1 MEDSILNNAKS
12 CPSCLT
18 ENNTSADFCSECG
31 HPIGN
36 FVNLDPVDQIQSQ
49 GHLFMEATNNPRSL
63 IIIVGLWLYFGI
75 AIIGVSLFL
84 FFSNQ
89 DLPFMLNL
97 FLIGIAILGGL
108 ILHKATKNYLNRKK

>member
-1 MEDSILNNAKS
+1 MENSTPNNTIG
-12 CPSCLT
+12 CPSCLKT
-18 ENNTSADFCSECG
+18 NNTSAEFCSKCG
-31 HPIGN
+31 NPIGN

-49 GHLFMEATNNPRSL
+49 GHLFSEATNNPRSI

-75 AIIGVSLFL
+75 AIVGVSLFL

-97 FLIGIAILGGL
+97 FLIGIAVLGGI

>member
-1 MEDSILNNAKS
+1 MENTISNNAKS

-18 ENNTSADFCSECG
+18 ANNTSADFCSECG

-49 GHLFMEATNNPRSL
+49 GYLFREATNNPRSL

-75 AIIGVSLFL
+75 AIVGVSLFL

-89 DLPFMLNL
+89 DLPFFLNF
-97 FLIGIAILGGL
+97 FLIGIALLGGF